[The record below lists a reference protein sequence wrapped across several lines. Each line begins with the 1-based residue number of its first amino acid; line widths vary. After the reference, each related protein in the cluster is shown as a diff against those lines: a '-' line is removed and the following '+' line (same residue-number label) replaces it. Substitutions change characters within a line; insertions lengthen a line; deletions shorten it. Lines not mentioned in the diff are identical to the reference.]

1 MKSLLEAAKLVGA
14 SASPIS
20 LRALAL
26 RYGLE
31 PPISLLNLLG
41 LIESPPVTFHQ
52 DVVTPSGT
60 ALGGWVEM
68 TLRSDGSYTFSGHMH
83 DSGWDPYDFRVRAV
97 VSAADVAV
105 AAQHSGH
112 TDGTGSAPFGSPNR
126 DNDWSESNTEPRIQR
141 YWSELRQATMTVSKS
156 YADTGVLHALE
167 DLFND
172 FVGFL
177 VVSVFNPNL
186 AEAIVIGNELGE
198 LTGIKFGSPSIL
210 EGVYVTVRDGPL
222 VTLGSVIVFG
232 PGIVIPALVAGLA
245 NAPRHRNLSSDEI
258 AFASKVFGDTLPVDR
273 IVLTD
278 MSGFNGRGFTF
289 PNIDNTILVNI
300 GAGYDDPRHYTN
312 GTYATQGQV
321 FIHELTHAWQIA
333 HRALTTE
340 WICDALDAQIIQGKS
355 AYNLGPAGPPY
366 GSGFGIEAQAVIVD
380 RWFGG
385 TGSGSATGAASGW
398 QEDDSDPVDKFKDLE
413 NKLNSPKAV
422 SDPYFTYIANN
433 IRLGQD

>member
-1 MKSLLEAAKLVGA
+1 MKSVLEVAKLAGA
-14 SASPIS
+14 SAPPIS

-31 PPISLLNLLG
+31 PPISISNLLG

-97 VSAADVAV
+97 VSTADLAV

-112 TDGTGSAPFGSPNR
+112 TDGTGSSPFGSPNR
-126 DNDWSESNTEPRIQR
+126 DNDWSESGTEPRIQQ

-177 VVSVFNPNL
+177 LASVFVGPHL

-198 LTGIKFGSPSIL
+198 ITGLKFGSPSIL
-210 EGVYVTVRDGPL
+210 EGVYVTARDNSL
-222 VTLGSVIVFG
+222 ATLGSVIVFG
-232 PGIVIPALVAGLA
+232 PGIVIPAMAAGLA
-245 NAPRHRNLSSDEI
+245 NAPRHRDLSSDEI
-258 AFASKVFGDTLPVDR
+258 AFASKVFGDTLPIDR

-278 MSGFNGRGFTF
+278 LSGFNGRGFTF
-289 PNIDNTILVNI
+289 PNIDGTILLNI
-300 GAGYDDPRHYTN
+300 GPAYDDPRHYTV

-333 HRALTTE
+333 HRALVPG

-355 AYNLGPAGPPY
+355 AYNVGPAGPSY
-366 GSGFGIEAQAVIVD
+366 GDFGIEAQAVIVD
-380 RWFGG
+380 HWFG
-385 TGSGSATGAASGW
+385 TYASGW
-398 QEDDSDPVDKFKDLE
+398 QEDDSDNVDKFKDLDK
-413 NKLNSPKAV
+413 KLNSSSAT
-422 SDPYFTYIANN
+422 SDSYFRYIANN
-433 IRLGQD
+433 IRLGQL